1 MTIHAPQAHSEC
13 AHARPDFSLERLCG
27 RWRALAEHF
36 FNADDGRRLIAQIN
50 ASAGNVFPPTPFKAL
65 ELTPYEAVRVV
76 VIGQDPYHTPGKAE
90 GLAFSVGN
98 GEALPPSL
106 KNIFKELAWEEA
118 CRAPVR
124 TTGSLVDWARQ
135 GVLLL
140 NTILTVEEGR
150 PLSHAGIG
158 WETFTTEII
167 QTLSDSGRH
176 LVFILWG
183 KPAQQ
188 MRPLIDETRHLVIA
202 ASHPSPFSASRG
214 PDAFMLSRT
223 FTRANDWLAAHG
235 ETPIDWRGPVLPAE
249 LKRRTAQT
257 APKRKKE
264 SGAPG
269 DAADSQAEI
278 AAAEVQPSL
287 F

>member
-118 CRAPVR
+118 CCAPVR

-176 LVFILWG
+176 
-183 KPAQQ
+183 
-188 MRPLIDETRHLVIA
+188 
-202 ASHPSPFSASRG
+202 SPFSASRG

-278 AAAEVQPSL
+278 ASAEVQPSL